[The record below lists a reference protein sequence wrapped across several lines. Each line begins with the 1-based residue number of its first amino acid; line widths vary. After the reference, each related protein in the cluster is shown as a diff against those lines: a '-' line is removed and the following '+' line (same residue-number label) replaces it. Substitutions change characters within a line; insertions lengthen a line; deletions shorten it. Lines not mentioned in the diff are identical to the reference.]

1 MSSPYKASYGA
12 SPSFS
17 NFTMLPRGQRSLSV
31 EELRVGLGGGGGGSG
46 SGLAVR
52 AHASCVIPAP
62 LRDVWAA
69 LRRFTWP
76 AELLSFVAVCEML
89 DGAAPTEVGGV
100 REMRWKT
107 GERQRSRLLALSDLE
122 HSVSWELEW
131 SLAPAEAA
139 AIVSEIK
146 CLPVTEDDFTFV
158 SWTTE
163 FSADASAE
171 LINQTTSGNQETLAD
186 IERHFFERQRAAA
199 GTSPPIAV
207 PGR

>member
-1 MSSPYKASYGA
+1 
-12 SPSFS
+12 
-17 NFTMLPRGQRSLSV
+17 
-31 EELRVGLGGGGGGSG
+31 
-46 SGLAVR
+46 
-52 AHASCVIPAP
+52 
-62 LRDVWAA
+62 
-69 LRRFTWP
+69 
-76 AELLSFVAVCEML
+76 
-89 DGAAPTEVGGV
+89 
-100 REMRWKT
+100 MRWKT